1 MKKGKKIL
9 IGAVGMIGAGLM
21 TAAGYVVFN
30 TTRAVPEYGV
40 PHSEYYYS
48 HEFNGQFTLY
58 AGSNLN
64 AAQIS
69 SLISTIKASNAKSDA
84 DGEED
89 EYFVKYTGPSSV
101 ELRNDKKYK
110 VELKYNNKGLVC
122 EVIVTEDNRQ

>member
-9 IGAVGMIGAGLM
+9 IGVVGMIGAGLM

-30 TTRAVPEYGV
+30 TSSRSIAEYGV
-40 PHSEYYYS
+40 PYHYS
-48 HEFNGQFTLY
+48 HEFNGQFTSY